1 VKSLMSSTN
10 MGMIV
15 LAVIAVLIAA
25 PLLVIWSLNTLF
37 GLGIAYTLQ
46 TWAAVV
52 LLQGWTQSMLTVA
65 KRG

>member
-1 VKSLMSSTN
+1 MKSLMSSTN
-10 MGMIV
+10 IGMIV
-15 LAVIAVLIAA
+15 LTVIAVLIAA

-37 GLGIAYTLQ
+37 GLGIAYTIQ

>member
-1 VKSLMSSTN
+1 